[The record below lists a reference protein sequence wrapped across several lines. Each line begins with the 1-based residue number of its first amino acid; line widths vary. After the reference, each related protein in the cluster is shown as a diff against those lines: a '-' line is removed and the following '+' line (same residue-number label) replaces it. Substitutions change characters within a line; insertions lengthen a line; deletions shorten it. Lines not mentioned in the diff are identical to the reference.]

1 MAAKPGRDVT
11 DRERMD
17 FARDGAVLLKG
28 MLPEDWTDRLARGLD
43 HVIAHQ
49 GAMTHDLGGNLRT
62 DQFPSLMS
70 EDLQAMVDESPLAE
84 VAGRI
89 LGCAVRFYMD
99 QLFYKDRGEV
109 PPTPWHQDTCYYN
122 VEGDQLIRTWVS
134 PDPVPENISLEVVK
148 GSHLWNVTYRSL
160 AGRDPEI
167 DDEARRIQDEA
178 DVEAPMLGPES
189 YQGWSYFQGIR
200 DVSAPPVPDIEGH
213 RDSYEILRW
222 NYEPGD
228 VLVFHAHVLHGA
240 SGGVV
245 SPDQRRAHALVW
257 AGEDVRYIHRKGQI
271 IPDPEPLYALRPRTG
286 QRLSEFPEVFPVAWA
301 PD

>member
-1 MAAKPGRDVT
+1 MAAKPIRDVT
-11 DRERMD
+11 DRERAD

-28 MLPEDWTDRLARGLD
+28 VLPEDWTARLAQGLD
-43 HVIAHQ
+43 HVIARQ

-70 EDLQAMVDESPLAE
+70 QDLQAVVDESPLAE

-178 DVEAPMLGPES
+178 DVETPMLGPES
-189 YQGWSYFQGIR
+189 HRGWSYFQGIR
-200 DVSAPPVPDIEGH
+200 GCQRATGT
-213 RDSYEILRW
+213 RYRR
-222 NYEPGD
+222 
-228 VLVFHAHVLHGA
+228 
-240 SGGVV
+240 
-245 SPDQRRAHALVW
+245 SP
-257 AGEDVRYIHRKGQI
+257 
-271 IPDPEPLYALRPRTG
+271 
-286 QRLSEFPEVFPVAWA
+286 
-301 PD
+301 